1 MTFVHAGHG
10 ATMLFMLLLLLGAGA
25 VGAAVLS
32 RRVIGLRILDYPTG
46 RSAHARPVPKG
57 GGLAILVVFV
67 TGVPLAQMIWHHT
80 PTLADKTL
88 LAATAWLGLFS
99 WRDDMHPMPALWKLG
114 AQVLAALLV
123 AWGSLGILPHD
134 GTAWGMLLG
143 RSLWLVVLCNVLNF
157 MDGLDG
163 LAAGCTLLA
172 CVVTAI
178 LCLHAGAGVDTW
190 GTALVMAVAIAGF
203 LPFNFPNARLFMGDV
218 GSQCCGLVLGALGLH
233 MANLPPLAHGWALMP
248 LMLSGLLADV
258 GVTLL
263 RRTMLRRPLLQAHR
277 EHIYQMA
284 HRGGMQPATIT
295 VLAWAAT
302 LCGAGAACA
311 LAGGVIG
318 LPAAAGGVL
327 ALQLAWAVVVIR
339 RVRHTPGLRW

>member
-1 MTFVHAGHG
+1 MTLVHADHG
-10 ATMLFMLLLLLGAGA
+10 AGVLFVLLLGAGA
-25 VGAAVLS
+25 ALAAVLS
-32 RRVIGLRILDYPTG
+32 RRVIGLRVLDYPTG

-57 GGLAILVVFV
+57 GGLAILAVFV
-67 TGVPLAQMIWHHT
+67 TGVPLAQMIWHHA
-80 PTLADKTL
+80 PTLSDKTL

-99 WRDDMHPMPALWKLG
+99 WRDDMHPMPAMWKLG

-123 AWGSLGILPHD
+123 AWGSLGVLPHD
-134 GTAWGMLLG
+134 GATWGLLLG
-143 RSLWLVVLCNVLNF
+143 RGLWLVVLCNAINF

-178 LCLHAGAGVDTW
+178 LCLHVHAGVETW

-203 LPFNFPNARLFMGDV
+203 LPFNFPKARLFMGDV

-233 MANLPPLAHGWALMP
+233 MADLPPLAHGWALMP

-263 RRTMLRRPLLQAHR
+263 RRMLLRRPLLQAHR
-277 EHIYQMA
+277 EHVYQMA
-284 HRGGMQPATIT
+284 HRSGMKPLSIT

-302 LCGAGAACA
+302 LCGTGAACA

-318 LPAAAGGVL
+318 LPAAASGPL
-327 ALQLAWAVVVIR
+327 ALQLAWGVMVIW

>member
-1 MTFVHAGHG
+1 MTLVHADHG
-10 ATMLFMLLLLLGAGA
+10 AAMLFVLLLGAGA
-25 VGAAVLS
+25 TVAALLS

-57 GGLAILVVFV
+57 GGLAILAVFV
-67 TGVPLAQMIWHHT
+67 TGVPLAQMLWHHA

-123 AWGSLGILPHD
+123 AWGSLGVLPHD
-134 GTAWGMLLG
+134 GAAWTALAG
-143 RSLWLVVLCNVLNF
+143 RSLWLVVLCNAINF

-172 CVVTAI
+172 CMATAL

-203 LPFNFPNARLFMGDV
+203 LPFNFPRARLFMGDV

-233 MANLPPLAHGWALMP
+233 MADLPPLAHGRVLMP

-263 RRTMLRRPLLQAHR
+263 RRAMLRRPLLQAHR
-277 EHIYQMA
+277 EHFYQMA
-284 HRGGMQPATIT
+284 HRGGMEPTAIT
-295 VLAWAAT
+295 MLAWAAT
-302 LCGAGAACA
+302 LCGAVAAGA

-318 LPAAAGGVL
+318 LPAATGGPL
-327 ALQLAWAVVVIR
+327 ALQLVWAAVVIW
-339 RVRHTPGLRW
+339 RVRHAPGVRW

>member
-1 MTFVHAGHG
+1 MTFVHADHG
-10 ATMLFMLLLLLGAGA
+10 AGLLFVLLLGAGA
-25 VGAAVLS
+25 VMAALLS

-57 GGLAILVVFV
+57 GGLAILAVFV
-67 TGVPLAQMIWHHT
+67 TGVPLAQMLWHHA

-123 AWGSLGILPHD
+123 AWGSLGVLPHD
-134 GTAWGMLLG
+134 DATWGALLG
-143 RSLWLVVLCNVLNF
+143 RGLWLVVLCNAINF

-172 CVVTAI
+172 CMATAL
-178 LCLHAGAGVDTW
+178 LCLHVHAGVETW
-190 GTALVMAVAIAGF
+190 GTALVMAVGIAGF
-203 LPFNFPNARLFMGDV
+203 LPFNFPRARLFMGDV

-233 MANLPPLAHGWALMP
+233 MADLPPLAHGWALMP

-258 GVTLL
+258 GITLL
-263 RRTMLRRPLLQAHR
+263 RRAVLRRPLLQAHR
-277 EHIYQMA
+277 EHFYQMA
-284 HRGGMQPATIT
+284 HRGGMTPLAVTL
-295 VLAWAAT
+295 LAWGAT

-311 LAGGVIG
+311 LAGGLIG
-318 LPAAAGGVL
+318 LPAAAGGLL
-327 ALQLAWAVVVIR
+327 ALQLAWGVAVIG
-339 RVRHTPGLRW
+339 RVRHAPGVRW